1 MAFKPN
7 YGQQRA
13 ERKRSKDQK
22 REEKLRRRE
31 EKSAKR
37 KSADEPQS
45 PAGDP
50 EHLSP
55 TSMENTHGSQEKADG

>member
-13 ERKRSKDQK
+13 ERKRSQDQK

-37 KSADEPQS
+37 KSTDEPQGTT
-45 PAGDP
+45 GDS
-50 EHLSP
+50 EHLGP
-55 TSMENTHGSQEKADG
+55 TPMENTHGSQEKADG